1 MDNNGVHFM
10 MPTVFNDEDSID
22 IKSMYS
28 VCKFA
33 KNSGCK
39 GLVLLG
45 VMGEAHRL
53 SEHERNFLIEEISQL
68 SKELGL
74 ILTIGASAESGYL
87 ATSYA
92 AAASDSGAEQVMV
105 APPIMKKP
113 NENVLFRYYEDIN
126 NSIGKN
132 TRIVI
137 QDLPEQSG
145 VHMSPQF
152 MVDLHKNLDKVNSIK
167 LEDPPTPS
175 KISKI
180 DKLRSKDL
188 KIFGGLGGLF
198 FLEEL
203 IRGASGTMTGFA
215 FTEILVEIYNLFS
228 EDKITEAK
236 DVFYKWLPLIRYE
249 NTAGISLSIRKE
261 ILRKRKITSYSNVRY
276 PSPAMD
282 EDDKKELDFIL
293 RDYL

>member
-22 IKSMYS
+22 IKSMHS

-203 IRGASGTMTGFA
+203 KRGASGTMTGFA
-215 FTEILVEIYNLFS
+215 FTEILVEIYDLFS
-228 EDKITEAK
+228 KDKITEAK

>member
-22 IKSMYS
+22 IKSMHS

-203 IRGASGTMTGFA
+203 KRGASGTMTGFA
-215 FTEILVEIYNLFS
+215 FTEILVEIYDLFS
-228 EDKITEAK
+228 KDKITEAK
-236 DVFYKWLPLIRYE
+236 DIFYKWLPLIRYE

>member
-22 IKSMYS
+22 IKSLYS

-92 AAASDSGAEQVMV
+92 AAASDFGAEQVMV

-203 IRGASGTMTGFA
+203 KRGASGTMTGFA
-215 FTEILVEIYNLFS
+215 FTEILVEIYDLFS
-228 EDKITEAK
+228 KDKITEAK

>member
-22 IKSMYS
+22 IKSMHS

-203 IRGASGTMTGFA
+203 KRGASGTMTGFA
-215 FTEILVEIYNLFS
+215 FTEILVEIYDLFS
-228 EDKITEAK
+228 KDKITEAK

-261 ILRKRKITSYSNVRY
+261 ILRKRKITSYSNIRY